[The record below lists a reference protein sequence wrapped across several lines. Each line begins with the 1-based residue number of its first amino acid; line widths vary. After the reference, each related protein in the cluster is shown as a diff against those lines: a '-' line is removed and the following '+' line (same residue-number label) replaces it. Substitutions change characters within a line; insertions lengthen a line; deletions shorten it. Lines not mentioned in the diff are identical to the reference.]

1 MANETTFHS
10 QFRNW
15 LSDQG
20 GWWWIK
26 YLGEHY
32 PGDLVRWPRGK
43 MRDWVTNCPGTRIVQ
58 KGGEEAIALDGVV
71 PTSAASAQEP
81 MTLKRAR
88 VQEQRTQED
97 TLETEDALETALC
110 RYLKERNFH
119 LNQREARTRYISLVE
134 LLQDVSEFASM
145 AHEDVI
151 SFLDELDYVKVQ
163 SFVSADD
170 SFLVEVVQLHERC
183 RELFESPGVSSKL
196 RRTTPSEPSERNVYL
211 ARRPRLQPAIKQPVP
226 KLGGRPK

>member
-1 MANETTFHS
+1 MANETMFHS

-32 PGDLVRWPRGK
+32 PGDLVRWPKGK

-58 KGGEEAIALDGVV
+58 KDGEEAIALVGVA

-81 MTLKRAR
+81 MMLKRAR
-88 VQEQRTQED
+88 VEKQRTQED
-97 TLETEDALETALC
+97 TLETALC
-110 RYLKERNFH
+110 RYLEERSFH
-119 LNQREARTRYISLVE
+119 INQREAWTRYISLVE
-134 LLQDVSEFASM
+134 LLQDVNEFASM

-151 SFLDELDYVKVQ
+151 SFLNELDYVEVQ

-211 ARRPRLQPAIKQPVP
+211 AKRSRLQPAVKQPVA

>member
-32 PGDLVRWPRGK
+32 PGDLVRWPKGK

-81 MTLKRAR
+81 MMLKRAR
-88 VQEQRTQED
+88 VEKQRTQED
-97 TLETEDALETALC
+97 TLETALC
-110 RYLKERNFH
+110 RYLKERSFH
-119 LNQREARTRYISLVE
+119 INQGEAWTRYISLVE

-151 SFLDELDYVKVQ
+151 SFLDELDYVEMQ

-211 ARRPRLQPAIKQPVP
+211 AKRSRLQPAAKQPVA
-226 KLGGRPK
+226 KLGGGPK